1 MANDKPVI
9 LFDGVC
15 NLCNKSVQFVLKR
28 DSGNKFLFASLQS
41 EYGLAIL
48 ERYNLSAKDFKT
60 FILYQNENLYF
71 RSDGVLKVLVQLKGY
86 QWTKFFY
93 VIPKFIRDFLYNWIA
108 KNRYRW
114 FGKREECWMPTPE
127 LQKRFLG

>member
-114 FGKREECWMPTPE
+114 FGKREVCWMPTPE